1 MKFETKLYQT
11 SGVNAA
17 SEADSVFAG
26 EIQTA
31 INKYFAGDWGDTCE
45 SDKKCNN
52 QALKNGARIVAKYKT
67 TKGEVLII
75 TEVNRAI
82 TTILFAREY

>member
-26 EIQTA
+26 EVQTA
-31 INKYFAGDWGDTCE
+31 IGKYLKGDWGDLEEC
-45 SDKKCNN
+45 DKQSNEE
-52 QALKNGARIVAKYKT
+52 ALQDGSRIFAMYKT
-67 TKGEVLII
+67 SKGKVYII
-75 TEVNRAI
+75 TEEDRSI
-82 TTILFAREY
+82 TTVLFASEY